1 MNPRS
6 LKFKM
11 FYLIELINKIIYI
24 YIFHRLEERRKEEEY
39 ERKLS
44 EMGKKI
50 DTRKLQIEQVDE
62 ENIRRALEKKY
73 SETLKKAGINEN
85 ELKRT
90 R

>member
-1 MNPRS
+1 
-6 LKFKM
+6 
-11 FYLIELINKIIYI
+11 
-24 YIFHRLEERRKEEEY
+24 
-39 ERKLS
+39 
-44 EMGKKI
+44 MGKKI

>member
-1 MNPRS
+1 MQN
-6 LKFKM
+6 
-11 FYLIELINKIIYI
+11 NKK
-24 YIFHRLEERRKEEEY
+24 RLEEKRKEEEY
-39 ERKLS
+39 EQKLS

-50 DTRKLQIEQVDE
+50 ETRKLQIEQVDE

-73 SETLKKAGINEN
+73 SETLRRAGINEN

>member
-1 MNPRS
+1 
-6 LKFKM
+6 M
-11 FYLIELINKIIYI
+11 FYLIELINKKIYI